1 MAIDDKPQQHPQPQ
15 AQPHAK
21 AEGEPHTQPAA
32 AENVPTADELV
43 SLLRQERADF
53 RNYRQRVMN
62 ERSADLERMRG
73 DVLEPILPLLDD
85 LDRAL
90 AELPERL
97 ADDPWVRGIGLT
109 RSRLGEVER
118 RLGIERIGTPGE
130 PFDATRHEALIYE
143 PDADASGATL
153 GQVVR
158 PGYVVG
164 GRLIRP
170 AQVVVR
176 GPLLN
181 GDATGNGEH
190 SSDDSGQGRGD
201 HGGPV
206 DDGNPTTRDG
216 DIAGG

>member
-1 MAIDDKPQQHPQPQ
+1 MAIDDTSPPQP
-15 AQPHAK
+15 
-21 AEGEPHTQPAA
+21 TAA
-32 AENVPTADELV
+32 DNLPSADELV

-53 RNYRQRVMN
+53 RNYRQRVVS

-90 AELPERL
+90 ADLPERL

-118 RLGIERIGTPGE
+118 RLGIQRVGTLGE
-130 PFDATRHEALIYE
+130 PFDAERHEAVIYE
-143 PDADASGATL
+143 PDGNASGATV
-153 GQVVR
+153 GQIVR
-158 PGYVVG
+158 PGYAVG

-181 GDATGNGEH
+181 GDRAGKSGDL
-190 SSDDSGQGRGD
+190 SDDSPHREGD
-201 HGGPV
+201 HPRPAENG
-206 DDGNPTTRDG
+206 DQTTRD
-216 DIAGG
+216 DEIAGG